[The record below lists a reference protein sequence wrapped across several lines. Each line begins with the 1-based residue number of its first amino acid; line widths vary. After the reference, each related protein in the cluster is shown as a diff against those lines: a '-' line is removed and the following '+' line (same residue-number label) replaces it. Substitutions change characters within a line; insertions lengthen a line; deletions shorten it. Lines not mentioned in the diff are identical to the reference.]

1 MRKSGF
7 QGGQKWC
14 RSKTTHVQRWHAMG
28 GDATFW
34 TPVLNISGENQV
46 SQGLAGMHTGVLAS
60 AELYSAK
67 TLSK

>member
-1 MRKSGF
+1 MIPV
-7 QGGQKWC
+7 GQEGS
-14 RSKTTHVQRWHAMG
+14 RSNSNHGQRWHAMG

-46 SQGLAGMHTGVLAS
+46 SQGLAGMHTSVLAS

-67 TLSK
+67 TMSK